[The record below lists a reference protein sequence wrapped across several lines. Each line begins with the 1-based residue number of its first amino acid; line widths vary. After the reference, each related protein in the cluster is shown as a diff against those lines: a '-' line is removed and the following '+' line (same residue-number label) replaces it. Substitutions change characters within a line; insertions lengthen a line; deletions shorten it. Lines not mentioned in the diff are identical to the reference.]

1 MKNSNYAACTRS
13 RVDTAQ
19 TGLCS
24 LYLAANVECS
34 VHRISDIHNMYTANN
49 SAMFSNGGFS
59 LYSKTAITLDFTG
72 YTDDIAQ
79 TLRCMLN
86 LGANVEYITQ
96 KFIVISALE
105 TEIRRFEYLSLNM
118 QNCNFAG
125 FRTVQS

>member
-1 MKNSNYAACTRS
+1 ME
-13 RVDTAQ
+13 D
-19 TGLCS
+19 
-24 LYLAANVECS
+24 
-34 VHRISDIHNMYTANN
+34 
-49 SAMFSNGGFS
+49 SA
-59 LYSKTAITLDFTG
+59 YVSKTAITLDFTG

-86 LGANVEYITQ
+86 LGGSVEYIKQ

>member
-1 MKNSNYAACTRS
+1 ME
-13 RVDTAQ
+13 D
-19 TGLCS
+19 
-24 LYLAANVECS
+24 
-34 VHRISDIHNMYTANN
+34 
-49 SAMFSNGGFS
+49 SA
-59 LYSKTAITLDFTG
+59 YVSKTAITLDFTG